1 MANDADRSSAGGA
14 VVVMNPRSGGGKVAR
29 FRLVERARAAGAQVR
44 LTGPDQDP
52 ASLAA
57 AAIAEGASILGAA
70 GGDGTVA
77 AVAAVAAQA
86 RRPLVVIPAGT
97 RNHFARDLGLNI
109 RNPAAAVTALRA
121 GDPTLVDLGRV
132 GSRVFV
138 NNVSFGAYADA
149 LLTPGY
155 REAKARTFAE
165 VAPGYLDGQQSVNAT
180 LDTPQGPVDVP
191 QVVLVSNNP
200 YHTSTLRYLGRRFAL
215 DTGQLGGIVLKR
227 PADAPPPDALPRVR
241 RDLRQ
246 QGRAG
251 PPGEGIITWTAARIT
266 LYGTAA
272 QLPAGIDGEAVLLDL
287 PIVCEIRQRALQV
300 LLPAQRPG
308 IPTQRA
314 VAAERTADP
323 DPDAPPVPT
332 QPTPHRP
339 RRPSAHTASY
349 GTRTHTTAPATG
361 VGRP

>member
-1 MANDADRSSAGGA
+1 MMTSGADRSSAGGA

-29 FRLVERARAAGAQVR
+29 FRLVARARAAGTQVR
-44 LTGPDQDP
+44 LTGPDQDA

-57 AAIAEGASILGAA
+57 AAIAEGATMLGAA

-77 AVAAVAAQA
+77 AVAAVAAEA

-109 RNPAAAVTALRA
+109 RNPAAAIAALRA
-121 GDPTLVDLGRV
+121 GDPALVDLGRV

-165 VAPGYLDGQQSVNAT
+165 VAPGYLDGQQCVNAT
-180 LDTPQGPVDVP
+180 VDTPHGPVDLP
-191 QVVLVSNNP
+191 QVVLISNNP
-200 YHTSTLRYLGRRFAL
+200 YHTSTRYLGRRFAL

-227 PADAPPPDALPRVR
+227 PAGAPPPDLLPRVR
-241 RDLRQ
+241 RDLRR

-251 PPGEGIITWTAARIT
+251 PPGEGIITWTATRIT
-266 LYGTAA
+266 LHGTAA

-287 PIVCEIRQRALQV
+287 PIVCEIRPRALQV
-300 LLPAQRPG
+300 LLPARRPG
-308 IPTQRA
+308 IPAQR
-314 VAAERTADP
+314 
-323 DPDAPPVPT
+323 
-332 QPTPHRP
+332 
-339 RRPSAHTASY
+339 
-349 GTRTHTTAPATG
+349 
-361 VGRP
+361 VGR

>member
-1 MANDADRSSAGGA
+1 MANGADRSSAGGA

-29 FRLVERARAAGAQVR
+29 FQLVERVQAAGAQVR
-44 LTGPDQDP
+44 LTGPDRDP
-52 ASLAA
+52 TSLAA
-57 AAIAEGASILGAA
+57 AAIAEGARILGVA
-70 GGDGTVA
+70 GGDGTVS

-86 RRPLVVIPAGT
+86 RLPLVVIPAGT

-109 RNPAAAVTALRA
+109 RNPALAVTALRA
-121 GDPTLVDLGRV
+121 GDPALVDLGRV

-165 VAPGYLDGQQSVNAT
+165 IAPGYLDGQQWVNAT
-180 LDTPQGPVDVP
+180 VDTPQGPAELP

-200 YHTSTLRYLGRRFAL
+200 YHISTLRHLGRRFAL
-215 DTGQLGGIVLKR
+215 DTGQLGGIVLKH
-227 PADAPPPDALPRVR
+227 PAGAPPPDLLPRVR
-241 RDLRQ
+241 RDLRR

-266 LYGTAA
+266 LHGTAA

-287 PIVCEIRQRALQV
+287 PIVCEIRPGALQV
-300 LLPAQRPG
+300 LLPSQRPG
-308 IPTQRA
+308 IPAQRLGRPG
-314 VAAERTADP
+314 VTPEWTADAQP
-323 DPDAPPVPT
+323 HAAPG
-332 QPTPHRP
+332 P
-339 RRPSAHTASY
+339 RRL
-349 GTRTHTTAPATG
+349 
-361 VGRP
+361 